1 MQSPSTYWS
10 GRRESNPRPTA
21 WKAVTLPLSYS
32 RPASKPVPSSGPP
45 ESLELTER
53 LELSTSPLPRECSTT
68 ELRQLYN
75 KTFKAKYFK
84 TSLPRKLSLQ
94 SYRERY
100 RPNRMRN
107 AKYPMKT
114 HVSERYFPGSIVC
127 QTSTANTPMTASAIH
142 ILPLPAGLRSTTF
155 QRSTRTSQT
164 SGAQGRIRTS
174 VTRRVADLQ
183 SAAINH
189 SATCAHPAKPSE
201 QTTLIST
208 HQAPSNDP
216 MPRIE
221 RVTSTLKKSRE
232 ACMTRTASS
241 TTKSVFLP
249 LLSIYR
255 CLKLELAKGLE
266 PPTL

>member
-1 MQSPSTYWS
+1 M
-10 GRRESNPRPTA
+10 
-21 WKAVTLPLSYS
+21 
-32 RPASKPVPSSGPP
+32 
-45 ESLELTER
+45 
-53 LELSTSPLPRECSTT
+53 
-68 ELRQLYN
+68 
-75 KTFKAKYFK
+75 YFK

-249 LLSIYR
+249 LQTSRAASGNWSWRRDLNPRPSDYKSDA
-255 CLKLELAKGLE
+255 LPAELRQPKQPSFTAKSAPCKRNCRMRSHARAE
-266 PPTL
+266 CAAVVTLA

>member
-1 MQSPSTYWS
+1 LNS
-10 GRRESNPRPTA
+10 RPLPYQGSA
-21 WKAVTLPLSYS
+21 LPLSY
-32 RPASKPVPSSGPP
+32 AS
-45 ESLELTER
+45 LTKKI
-53 LELSTSPLPRECSTT
+53 L
-68 ELRQLYN
+68 Q
-75 KTFKAKYFK
+75 AKKFQK
-84 TSLPRKLSLQ
+84 TSLPETSLQ

-100 RPNRMRN
+100 RPSRIRN

-114 HVSERYFPGSIVC
+114 HVSERYFPGSIVS
-127 QTSTANTPMTASAIH
+127 QISTANTPTTESAIH

-189 SATCAHPAKPSE
+189 SATCAHPAKTFSE
-201 QTTLIST
+201 HTTLISP
-208 HQAPSNDP
+208 HQDPSIDSV
-216 MPRIE
+216 PRID

-241 TTKSVFLP
+241 TTKSVFLRCYNQ
-249 LLSIYR
+249 LLP
-255 CLKLELAKGLE
+255 ETGAGE
-266 PPTL
+266 GT